1 LSIASAILFTM
12 FYSLV
17 NGIPVKTSKL
27 HNMANT
33 SIVYDDFYYKWK
45 TSNGSE
51 DQIINDLRQ
60 NGMDSLQIIEILNF
74 CKKKAND
81 EKQNTGFLLTGIG
94 AFIGFLSCVF
104 TMLDLLP
111 EFRGFMLYGL
121 TSIALVF
128 IFIGLYFIF
137 E

>member
-1 LSIASAILFTM
+1 MTETNLI
-12 FYSLV
+12 
-17 NGIPVKTSKL
+17 
-27 HNMANT
+27 
-33 SIVYDDFYYKWK
+33 YDDFYYKWK

>member
-1 LSIASAILFTM
+1 
-12 FYSLV
+12 
-17 NGIPVKTSKL
+17 
-27 HNMANT
+27 MAETNL
-33 SIVYDDFYYKWK
+33 IYEDFYYKWK
-45 TSNGSE
+45 STNGSE
-51 DQIINDLRQ
+51 DVIVNDLRQ
-60 NGMDSLQIIEILNF
+60 NGMDSLQIIEVLNF

-81 EKQNTGFLLTGIG
+81 EKQNTGFMLTGIG